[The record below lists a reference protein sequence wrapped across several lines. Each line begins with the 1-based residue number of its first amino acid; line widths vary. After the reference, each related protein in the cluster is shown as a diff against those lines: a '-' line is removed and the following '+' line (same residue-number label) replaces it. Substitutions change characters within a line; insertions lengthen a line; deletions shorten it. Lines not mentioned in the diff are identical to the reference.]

1 MSTFFHGWR
10 RKAGCVA
17 LAMALAFMAGWLR
30 SQFVFD
36 NFNIRRAGTMNWFGI
51 ESKRQTLCF
60 SWVQDNSGSE
70 VTIPFWM
77 THDPSIRGTELGLTK
92 IGEFRYFVYLGDEYP
107 RGIIL
112 FGPYWSV
119 TMPLTLLSAYLILWK
134 PRTKNSGPTQS

>member
-1 MSTFFHGWR
+1 MLVFFKGWR

-36 NFNIRRAGTMNWFGI
+36 SFHIRRAGTMNWFGI

-70 VTIPFWM
+70 ITMPFWM
-77 THDPSIRGTELGLTK
+77 THDPSIRGTDLGLTK
-92 IGEFRYFVYLGDEYP
+92 IGEFAYLVNLSDEYP

-112 FGPYWSV
+112 SGPYWSV
-119 TMPLTLLSAYLILWK
+119 ALPLALLSAYLILWS
-134 PRTKNSGPTQS
+134 PRTRSLSEI